1 MVCTVIGDGV
11 QVVSVT
17 RLRQGP
23 VSRLDQ
29 DRIDDLVEMLCDLES
44 ARMQGLTLDEL
55 GEALAV
61 LSSAWRRGDVGRVL
75 DWAGAIQAT
84 GEEMGRGLL
93 QRVAADVVATG
104 TRGDAAAL
112 AATFD
117 RLMRLIEGALSAE
130 CCVPDAVV

>member
-1 MVCTVIGDGV
+1 MN
-11 QVVSVT
+11 VT
-17 RLRQGP
+17 RLRRGR

-44 ARMQGLTLDEL
+44 ARQKGLILDEL

-61 LSSAWRRGDVGRVL
+61 LSSAWRAGDVARVL
-75 DWAGAIQAT
+75 DWALAIEAT
-84 GEEMGRGLL
+84 EGDMGRGLL

-104 TRGDAAAL
+104 RSADAAAF

-117 RLMRLIEGALSAE
+117 RLMRLLEGALSAA
-130 CCVPDAVV
+130 CSVPDAVS